1 MYGTTTQR
9 YGRPAA
15 AGVARAHVAYGAAVG
30 NVCVHAE
37 KRNVLE
43 GALGCSWSIPSFMT
57 TAHKP
62 GPRPLVTTS

>member
-9 YGRPAA
+9 HGYTAA
-15 AGVARAHVAYGAAVG
+15 AGVARGRAGHGAA
-30 NVCVHAE
+30 CVHAA
-37 KRNVLE
+37 KRNVLV
-43 GALGCSWSIPSFMT
+43 GSWSIPSFMT

>member
-15 AGVARAHVAYGAAVG
+15 ADVARAQVGYGAATG
-30 NVCVHAE
+30 TVCVHAD
-37 KRNVLE
+37 KRN
-43 GALGCSWSIPSFMT
+43 ALLGSWSIPSFMT